1 MYEKYKLISLL
12 FLSLHSYINN
22 PNKYE
27 NIMKLFLYAA
37 LPLALIALGSC
48 SYPKNITFKAD
59 SQTGAL
65 SGLYLTSDTS
75 MNWILRTD
83 GTQYEW
89 VDSRYGWG
97 LGHLRINGTEY
108 SWNIP
113 TKNMTRAIT

>member
-1 MYEKYKLISLL
+1 MK
-12 FLSLHSYINN
+12 
-22 PNKYE
+22 

-113 TKNMTRAIT
+113 TKKQDRKSVV

>member
-1 MYEKYKLISLL
+1 MK
-12 FLSLHSYINN
+12 
-22 PNKYE
+22 

-75 MNWILRTD
+75 MNWKESFRLPNRAMPSPPLYARRT
-83 GTQYEW
+83 
-89 VDSRYGWG
+89 SA
-97 LGHLRINGTEY
+97 
-108 SWNIP
+108 
-113 TKNMTRAIT
+113 KNPVKRK

>member
-1 MYEKYKLISLL
+1 MK
-12 FLSLHSYINN
+12 
-22 PNKYE
+22 

-113 TKNMTRAIT
+113 TKKHDTSHHMTVKYPVSYTHLINQPVT

>member
-1 MYEKYKLISLL
+1 MK
-12 FLSLHSYINN
+12 
-22 PNKYE
+22 

-89 VDSRYGWG
+89 VDSRHLSMTIIRMPGLATKPVAMHIYGQEEMKPMSIAPG
-97 LGHLRINGTEY
+97 
-108 SWNIP
+108 
-113 TKNMTRAIT
+113 